1 MAIDQYKVIVVDMCR
16 TIVNLVLRGIQQILF
31 PMTTMPVDTILI
43 FRTGQLGDTICA
55 LPAMRA
61 VRAAHP
67 DVKMV
72 LLTDR
77 HPGCKYVLSQ
87 EILAPAGI
95 FDEILTY
102 IPGALNLRTAREL
115 IAKLRPYQ
123 FDLLV
128 YLVDSRR
135 ATVRNLLRDML
146 FFKIAGIRRAVG
158 FRKDIVYPFR
168 RAQSTVRQFNQ
179 ESVRFL
185 RMLRDAG
192 IPCSLEPQ
200 FNLPIRENE
209 RCVVDSLWKQAAIPV
224 DRFAVAVAPG
234 SKMPAKRWP
243 LERFCDVAIT
253 LVREYNA
260 FLIILGGAEDAQAG
274 NKIVQCISPYAVNWA
289 GLTSIMESAAVL
301 QRCHLYLGNDTGT
314 MHLAAAVGIPCVA
327 IFSARDIPGL
337 WYPYGEQH
345 TVLRKDVP
353 CQYCMLVECVK
364 YQMRCL
370 KEIRVDEVVAACS
383 KYLPHVEVN

>member
-1 MAIDQYKVIVVDMCR
+1 MAIDQYKVIVVDICR
-16 TIVNLVLRGIQQILF
+16 KIVNLVLRVIQQILF
-31 PMTTMPVDTILI
+31 PGTTMPVDTILI

-61 VRAAHP
+61 VREAYP
-67 DVKMV
+67 DAKMV

-77 HPGCKYVLSQ
+77 HPGSNYVLSQ
-87 EILAPAGI
+87 EILAPTGI

-102 IPGALNLRTAREL
+102 IPGELNLRTAREL

-123 FDLLV
+123 FNLLV
-128 YLVDSRR
+128 YLVGSRR
-135 ATVRNLLRDML
+135 ATVRGLLRDML
-146 FFKIAGIRRAVG
+146 FFRIAGVRRAVG
-158 FRKDIVYPFR
+158 FRKDIIDRFI
-168 RAQSTVRQFNQ
+168 RAQSTVRQFDQ

-185 RMLRDAG
+185 RMLHDAG
-192 IPCSLEPQ
+192 IPCSLKSK
-200 FNLPIRENE
+200 FDLPVGEMELR
-209 RCVVDSLWKQAAIPV
+209 AV
-224 DRFAVAVAPG
+224 DRLWEGVAVPANRPIVAVGPG

-243 LERFCDVAIT
+243 VERFCDVAIT

-274 NKIVQCISPYAVNWA
+274 NKIVQCIPPYAVNWA

-327 IFSARDIPGL
+327 VFSARALPGV
-337 WYPYGEQH
+337 WYPYGDQH

-364 YQMRCL
+364 HQMRCL
-370 KEIRVDEVVAACS
+370 KEISVDEVVAVCS